1 MFIKKGRRPFKPVDF
16 MAHKGKHS
24 GEPGGQVIKRAWQDQ
39 LLIVERLNIAFKG
52 KDTRTAGGID
62 GNRR

>member
-1 MFIKKGRRPFKPVDF
+1 

-24 GEPGGQVIKRAWQDQ
+24 GVRGGQAVKRVWQDQ

-52 KDTRTAGGID
+52 KDIREAGGID

>member
-1 MFIKKGRRPFKPVDF
+1 
-16 MAHKGKHS
+16 MAHKGQHS
-24 GEPGGQVIKRAWQDQ
+24 GERGGQVVKRAWQDQ

-52 KDTRTAGGID
+52 KDTRASGGID